1 MTNPWASWA
10 SNPDNWNATTYN
22 WEDYYLTPS
31 TYSASLTGYAPDN
44 PNNHIVYPNS
54 VNLTLNGISPDLGI
68 SFSPSIGT
76 GSLSLTGHGPVYAKG
91 VFRTVPV
98 GSLSMDL
105 IKWYTISTTWATDPN
120 TWSAYGRAPIVGQT
134 HSYDP
139 VSGILTIDGKS
150 PNSVWKDPTWKPTV
164 WLI

>member
-105 IKWYTISTTWATDPN
+105 IKWYPYQPLGQQIQIL
-120 TWSAYGRAPIVGQT
+120 GVLMVGHQ
-134 HSYDP
+134 
-139 VSGILTIDGKS
+139 L
-150 PNSVWKDPTWKPTV
+150 
-164 WLI
+164 